1 MDTMQLIFACVPVLV
16 MLIVAEVCANQR
28 VLYGESIRKLV
39 HIVVGTY
46 VAFWPFMLD
55 WNDIRILSLAFAIV
69 VFVSTR
75 VKVFQSVR
83 SVRRLSYGE
92 MFFALSVGFLTL
104 ITESKGIYAAAILQM
119 AWADGAA
126 ALIGQA
132 YGKKTRYSIFA
143 TQKSLVGT
151 AAFLA
156 VSLAILIG
164 YAHYSVAGLAWEY
177 IVLAAVGATI
187 LENLGVL
194 GLDNLLAPAYVG
206 VLLTIVTR

>member
-1 MDTMQLIFACVPVLV
+1 MQLIFACVPVLV
-16 MLIVAEVCANQR
+16 MLIVAEVSANHH
-28 VLYGESIRKLV
+28 VLNGEGIRKLV

-55 WNDIRILSLAFAIV
+55 WNDIRILSLAFAAI

-75 VKVFQSVR
+75 IKVFQSVR

-132 YGKKTRYSIFA
+132 LGKNTQYKIFG
-143 TQKSLVGT
+143 QVKSGVGT
-151 AAFLA
+151 LAFLS

-164 YAHYSVAGLAWEY
+164 YAHYSVAGLGWEY
-177 IVLAAVGATI
+177 VIFAALGATL
-187 LENLGVL
+187 LENMGVL

-206 VLLTIVTR
+206 LLLKIVA